1 MLKKRK
7 EETLNEVTTQLKPT
21 TEKQGKPMEGFKRN
35 QCPRGSE
42 KSYYSQGTKLKI
54 ITKGSVRR

>member
-35 QCPRGSE
+35 PRGSE
-42 KSYYSQGTKLKI
+42 KS
-54 ITKGSVRR
+54 